1 MENNRSYEDKARE
14 AISQMIEI
22 ELFSSEDF
30 LKIKETLSRI
40 GVTYGKKRRLFQSA
54 HILHKQGRYY
64 ISHFK
69 SLFLLDGNDS
79 TFDEDDEARL
89 NRIVSLLLEWNMFDL
104 ANTKQKLHPQC
115 EMSEL
120 KVVKY
125 GDKDN
130 WEFIQKYNLGKIKNK

>member
-1 MENNRSYEDKARE
+1 MESRSYEDKARE
-14 AISQMIEI
+14 AISQMVEI

-40 GVTYGKKRRLFQSA
+40 GVTYGKKRKLFQSA

-79 TFDEDDEARL
+79 TFDDDDESRL
-89 NRIVSLLLEWNMFDL
+89 NRIVALLLEWNMFDL
-104 ANTKQKLHPQC
+104 VDDNRDIHPQC
-115 EMSEL
+115 EMSDI
-120 KVVKY
+120 KVVKFN
-125 GDKDN
+125 DKEN
-130 WEFIQKYNLGKIKNK
+130 WEFVQKYNLGKIKNK